1 MCRFRPNGSM
11 KRCGNWIECCKL
23 TTQFFGFL
31 PAFRRFQCYET
42 IEGTGQKQL
51 DQFTLSGYYLLD
63 LILNTMDKKP
73 QFVIDSTLNNLKQ
86 YLLQDDNTCF
96 GLIFG
101 SHARGRTRPDSDLD
115 LALYFRDPPRG
126 LTLLDMINTLSNI
139 AHKEVDLV
147 VLNRA
152 SAFLRHQI
160 IKEGIR
166 FFIKDSV
173 AYRRFRE
180 KTMIDFDIYRY
191 IKGLYPYD

>member
-1 MCRFRPNGSM
+1 
-11 KRCGNWIECCKL
+11 
-23 TTQFFGFL
+23 
-31 PAFRRFQCYET
+31 
-42 IEGTGQKQL
+42 
-51 DQFTLSGYYLLD
+51 
-63 LILNTMDKKP
+63 MDREP
-73 QFVIDSTLNNLKQ
+73 RFVIDATLNDLKQ

-96 GLIFG
+96 ALIFG

-115 LALYFRDPPRG
+115 LALCFRNPPQG
-126 LTLLDMINTLSNI
+126 LALLDMINTLSNI
-139 AHKEVDLV
+139 AQKEVDLV

-166 FFIKDSV
+166 FLIKDSV

-191 IKGLYPYD
+191 VTGLYRYD